1 MIKKEED
8 IVIRPAKARDIK
20 GILAVQKAL
29 LLKNKSQTN
38 VGKEGFLVYPV
49 EEEELRRMINREQN
63 FLFVAEGARGI
74 VGYAL
79 ACDLEEWRKNKP
91 IPGCWKEIR
100 RRSLCTC

>member
-49 EEEELRRMINREQN
+49 EEEELRRMI
-63 FLFVAEGARGI
+63 LSG
-74 VGYAL
+74 
-79 ACDLEEWRKNKP
+79 
-91 IPGCWKEIR
+91 
-100 RRSLCTC
+100 